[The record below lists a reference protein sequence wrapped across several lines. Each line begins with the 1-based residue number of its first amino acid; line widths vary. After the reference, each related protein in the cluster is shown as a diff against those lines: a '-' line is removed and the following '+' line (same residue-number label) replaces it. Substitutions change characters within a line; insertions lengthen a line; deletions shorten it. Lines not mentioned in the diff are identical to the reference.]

1 MLKNDERLFP
11 SFFFQPSEN
20 KKAKK
25 TFAKSVNT
33 FLSRRIFTRMYYS
46 LYNEAVL
53 LATEYIFWLFF

>member
-11 SFFFQPSEN
+11 SFFFFQPSEN
-20 KKAKK
+20 KK

-33 FLSRRIFTRMYYS
+33 FFISSDFYTYYS
-46 LYNEAVL
+46 LYEAVL